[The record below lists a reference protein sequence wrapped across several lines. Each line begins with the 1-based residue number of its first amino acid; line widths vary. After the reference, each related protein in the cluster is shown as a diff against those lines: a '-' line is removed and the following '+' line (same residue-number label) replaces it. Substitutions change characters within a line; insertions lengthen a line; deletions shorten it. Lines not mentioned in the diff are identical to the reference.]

1 MTADDSSSDAQGD
14 AANMSQEGLTTGE
27 NLEQVMQLH
36 GTKDTQGHES
46 TTSLI
51 NKRISAPYHVR

>member
-1 MTADDSSSDAQGD
+1 MTADDSSTDAQGD
-14 AANMSQEGLTTGE
+14 AVNVSHEGLTTGE

-46 TTSLI
+46 TTSSLFTKSEI
-51 NKRISAPYHVR
+51 

>member
-14 AANMSQEGLTTGE
+14 AVNVSQEGLTTGE

-36 GTKDTQGHES
+36 STKDTQGHDS
-46 TTSLI
+46 TTSPI
-51 NKRISAPYHVR
+51 TK